1 MIIEEGDFFIIAHHK
16 HWRNSRVVLGYS
28 VDEEES
34 GFVRTS
40 DRSWF
45 DYIFKARNVTDTLI
59 CAEVVG
65 FLNSKIQHDLGRKMI
80 LRVEEVEMET
90 ISKSEVEFSN
100 GVMKNC

>member
-40 DRSWF
+40 DR
-45 DYIFKARNVTDTLI
+45 
-59 CAEVVG
+59 
-65 FLNSKIQHDLGRKMI
+65 
-80 LRVEEVEMET
+80 
-90 ISKSEVEFSN
+90 
-100 GVMKNC
+100 